1 MNMVHHQTKKIFS
14 VTIARQE
21 ARMRPLSP
29 FPLRIFGILGALL
42 LILTSCKSSTSTTA
56 GGAAQNIVI
65 GTTDSLQNSFDPA
78 EAYDYFA
85 TEVDFNTAETLVTYA
100 PNASKPSPLLAA
112 ALPDVST
119 DGLTY
124 TFQLRSGV
132 KFQDGTDMDA
142 AAVKFSLERAKAFG
156 EKDSEAAGF
165 LLSGIKDIATP
176 SATKVVVTLSAP
188 DVAFLSKLAY
198 SVASIVSPTAYKNNV
213 LSGTETGAGVVAKYK
228 TDTIVGTGPYKLVS
242 YKEKQSLE
250 FQANPTYWGTKPKTD
265 KILVRPFDKSSALKL
280 ALPNHEVDI
289 AFRSLQPDELASFRT
304 ASGFKAV
311 EGQGPGIRYVVFN
324 VNTAP
329 WNNPTMRK
337 ALAAALD
344 RTPGVNEALKGTGKA
359 LDSMIPPT
367 FPTHDP
373 AWTSLYGNGGDTA
386 KVNAFLTAAGVPAG
400 QKVNVDFWFS
410 PTHYGDTEASVA
422 QAIARTLEATGR
434 FTVKISSVEWAE
446 YGQKR
451 KAGEM
456 PVFLMGWFPDYLD
469 EDDYLAPFADPKIFD
484 PAKWNDPQMLS
495 LVAAQ
500 ATELDATKRAT
511 IIKQAQA
518 YMADQVPYVPVFQ
531 ISQFASSSDKVSGI
545 VLDPI
550 QIFRY
555 WLLEKKG

>member
-1 MNMVHHQTKKIFS
+1 
-14 VTIARQE
+14 
-21 ARMRPLSP
+21 MRPSSP
-29 FPLRIFGILGALL
+29 SPLRVFGILCTLL
-42 LILTSCKSSTSTTA
+42 LILTSCKSSTSTSA
-56 GGAAQNIVI
+56 GGAAQNVVI

-78 EAYDYFA
+78 EAYDYFGS
-85 TEVDFNTAETLVTYA
+85 EVVFNTAETLVTYA
-100 PNASKPSPLLAA
+100 PNATKPSALLAA
-112 ALPDVST
+112 ALPAVSA

-124 TFQLRSGV
+124 TFQLRTGV

-156 EKDSEAAGF
+156 DKDSEAAGF

-176 SATKVVVTLSAP
+176 SATTVVITLSAP

-198 SVASIVSPTAYKNNV
+198 SVASIVSPTAYRSNV
-213 LSGTETGAGVVAKYK
+213 LSGTETGAAVLAKYR

-250 FQANPTYWGTKPKTD
+250 FDANPSYWATLPKTG
-265 KILVRPFDKSSALKL
+265 KILVRLFDKSSALKI
-280 ALPNHEVDI
+280 ALQNHEVDI

-304 ASGFKAV
+304 ASGFKVV

-329 WNNPTMRK
+329 WNNPDMRK

-344 RTPGVNEALKGTGKA
+344 RTPVVNEVLKGTGTA

-367 FPTHDP
+367 FPSHDP
-373 AWTSLYGNGGDTA
+373 AWTSLYGNGGDTG

-422 QAIARTLEATGR
+422 QVIARTLEATGR

-500 ATELDATKRAT
+500 ASELDAAKRAT
-511 IIKQAQA
+511 IIKQAQS
-518 YMADQVPYVPVFQ
+518 YMADQTPYVPVFQ
-531 ISQFASSSDKVSGI
+531 ISQFAASNDKVSGI